1 MVDMVVVW
9 NRVAPG
15 EIVVE
20 VALQVMLWVGENT
33 AFKRVM
39 VVTNGSVVVI
49 NDTVEV
55 VTIKVSTVEVEKE
68 TAVENTREMVEVRVV
83 VVVVVVD
90 ALVGFN

>member
-1 MVDMVVVW
+1 MW
-9 NRVAPG
+9 EKTP
-15 EIVVE
+15 
-20 VALQVMLWVGENT
+20 

-49 NDTVEV
+49 SDTVEV
-55 VTIKVSTVEVEKE
+55 VPTKVSTVEVEKE